1 MRRASS
7 TIITHAMIIAVDQA
21 EYVCDRQPVA
31 AAAACANASCGLARK
46 RSEEKAA

>member
-1 MRRASS
+1 MD
-7 TIITHAMIIAVDQA
+7 AMIIAVDQA

-31 AAAACANASCGLARK
+31 AAAAACANASCGPARK